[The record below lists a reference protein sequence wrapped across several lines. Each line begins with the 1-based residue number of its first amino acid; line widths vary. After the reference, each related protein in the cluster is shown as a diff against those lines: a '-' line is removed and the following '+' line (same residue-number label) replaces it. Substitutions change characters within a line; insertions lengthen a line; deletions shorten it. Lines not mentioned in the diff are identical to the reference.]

1 MPALGETTAIVLQT
15 KIALKILKVLECFHF
30 CNSSYT
36 LGICLIPLWNE
47 AEAATKEWTVLE
59 LPWHRTSFAVPV
71 VLGTL

>member
-15 KIALKILKVLECFHF
+15 KIALKILKVWGCFHF
-30 CNSSYT
+30 CDSLYT

-47 AEAATKEWTVLE
+47 AEATTKEWTVLE